1 MPTEARI
8 STLETR
14 HAALDRRIAE
24 EGQRPAPDP
33 QALNRMKLE
42 KLRLKEEMEK
52 LRHRTH

>member
-14 HAALDRRIAE
+14 HGALDRRITE

-33 QALNRMKLE
+33 QALNRLKLE
-42 KLRLKEEMEK
+42 KLRLKEAMEK
-52 LRHRTH
+52 LRQTTH

>member
-14 HAALDRRIAE
+14 HAALDRRITE

-33 QALNRMKLE
+33 DALNRMKLE

-52 LRHRTH
+52 LRSAMH